1 MSATPGFNIPIHS
14 ALTSPILLA
23 GAPRQF
29 SILNGI
35 WCAAIGLGLHSW
47 LILPLCVFFQIIAI
61 FLTKKD
67 PYFFQVMVRHVR
79 QKPYYR
85 V

>member
-1 MSATPGFNIPIHS
+1 MTPGFSIPVHQS
-14 ALTSPILLA
+14 LTSPILLM
-23 GAPRQF
+23 GAPRRF

-47 LILPLCVFFQIIAI
+47 LILPLCIVFQCIAI
-61 FLTKKD
+61 ALTKKD
-67 PYFFQVMVRHVR
+67 PYFFQVVLRQVR
-79 QKPYYR
+79 QKPYYQ

>member
-1 MSATPGFNIPIHS
+1 MTPGFVIPVHHS
-14 ALTSPILLA
+14 LSTPLLLM

-29 SILNGI
+29 SILNGT

-47 LILPLCVFFQIIAI
+47 LIVPICIVFQVIAI
-61 FLTKKD
+61 VLTKKD
-67 PYFFQVMVRHVR
+67 PYFFQVMIRHVR
-79 QKPYYR
+79 QKPYYQ